1 MVNHDDELE
10 VTFNLYSENHELH
23 HLAISDWTLTIP
35 RRQIAAMWIEK
46 KKNTEELKLGLFLK
60 QMMNISLIIFSDF
73 IL

>member
-35 RRQIAAMWIEK
+35 RRQIAAIWILK
-46 KKNTEELKLGLFLK
+46 KKRSRAQIMPVSKANDEYKLKSF
-60 QMMNISLIIFSDF
+60 FDF

>member
-35 RRQIAAMWIEK
+35 RRQIAAIWIL
-46 KKNTEELKLGLFLK
+46 KKNAAELKLCLFQK
-60 QMMNISLIIFSDF
+60 QMMNISLKRFSDF